1 MSPNRNKRK
10 GSDFEREFVELIIS
24 NIYGS
29 DAKRVPASGA
39 MGTSLNEP
47 LLEGDVKATFKG
59 FNKPFRFECK
69 ARSGATQL
77 AVKREWMNKIKK
89 EAEHSYAY
97 PAVAC
102 KLIGARKADG
112 VKFFVV
118 FDLDTFFELME
129 YVGDLTEST

>member
-1 MSPNRNKRK
+1 MSPNKSKAK
-10 GSDFEREFVELIIS
+10 GSAFEHEFVEMLIS
-24 NIYGS
+24 SIYGA
-29 DAKRVPASGA
+29 DAKRIPASGA

-59 FNKPFRFECK
+59 LNKPIRFELK
-69 ARSGATQL
+69 ARTGSTQL

-89 EAEHSYAY
+89 EAEHSFAY

-118 FDLDTFFELME
+118 FDFDTFCTLME
-129 YVGDLTEST
+129 YIGKLESVV

>member
-1 MSPNRNKRK
+1 MMVNKSKRK
-10 GSDFEREFVELIIS
+10 GYDFEHEFVEMLIS
-24 NIYGS
+24 SIYGS

-39 MGTSLNEP
+39 MGTSLSEP

-59 FNKPFRFECK
+59 LNKPIRFELK

-77 AVKREWMNKIKK
+77 AVKREWMNKIKM

-118 FDLDTFFELME
+118 LDFDTFCEIME
-129 YVGDLTEST
+129 YIGKIESVV